1 MNISSFVHKE
11 WFTLCILI
19 SPSNLVAYQS
29 CNKNGIAIFQKCLV
43 FLVFFSMDN
52 EILILFTKTENAPN
66 VDVKFNHR
74 FLLFISIE
82 LDNQS
87 HTENPPVTFQRW
99 FEIITFCAY
108 SIRKNYWISTATK
121 KNIVEWIVLYLRAYV
136 IWYLFCYDGYK
147 VYLLL
152 DKPFNPTFF
161 KKS

>member
-1 MNISSFVHKE
+1 MNE
-11 WFTLCILI
+11 
-19 SPSNLVAYQS
+19 Y
-29 CNKNGIAIFQKCLV
+29 LV
-43 FLVFFSMDN
+43 FCAQRMIYSLYSYITIQSGCLPKLQQKQHCDFSKMSGIFFSMDN
-52 EILILFTKTENAPN
+52 EILILFTKTENAPK

-87 HTENPPVTFQRW
+87 HTENPPVTFQRC